1 MTANGET
8 PTICET
14 LGKPVLAYPDA
25 TSAVCAKLTANMSHQ
40 QCRDGVSPDI
50 DYIMGCPDLRF
61 RPTEQPLAC

>member
-25 TSAVCAKLTANMSHQ
+25 TSAVCANLTANMRHQ
-40 QCRDGVSPDI
+40 QWPDWVSA
-50 DYIMGCPDLRF
+50 R
-61 RPTEQPLAC
+61 EPLAALGHQDW